1 MPKIKA
7 EIVETP
13 PEPTEG
19 KTYEIISAKIIKTQR
34 SSWDGV
40 RVGLKDDKDNDAAT
54 VLWLRDR
61 TTTNSK
67 LGTFLNL
74 LGNDTDQWLHKR
86 ITIVKWTAR
95 SRQIALAPPKK

>member
-19 KTYEIISAKIIKTQR
+19 KTYEIISAEIIKTQR

-40 RVGLKDDKDNDAAT
+40 RVGLKDDKGNEAAT
-54 VLWLRDR
+54 VLWLRDK
-61 TTTNSK
+61 TTPIAK
-67 LGTFLNL
+67 LGAFISV
-74 LGNDTDQWLHKR
+74 LGNDTDTWLHKR
-86 ITIVKWTAR
+86 ITIVKWTSR
-95 SRQIALAPPKK
+95 NRQIALAPPKK